1 MKMGVISRFL
11 GVVPKE
17 ERRGIR
23 LEEAEPW
30 TVSPTKDV
38 ERFLRALPLLVPEGS
53 IVYFEG
59 TGEPHVREYLGRI
72 SIPAQAQ
79 VELGTI
85 WPRPDT
91 YHVAVSQDSMDA
103 LATFLEKEPA
113 GFFCAHCHVYRD
125 GAILV
130 AWHDAFFDDP
140 MYVSRAIS
148 EDRVREF
155 ADRLGGSLSSGR

>member
-1 MKMGVISRFL
+1 MGFIARFL
-11 GVVPKE
+11 GAVPKE

-23 LEEAEPW
+23 LEEADPW
-30 TVSPTKDV
+30 RVGPTRDV
-38 ERFLRALPLLVPEGS
+38 ERFVRALPQLVPEGS
-53 IVYFEG
+53 IAYFEG
-59 TGEPHVREYLGRI
+59 TGEPHVRAYLGRI

-91 YHVAVSQDSMDA
+91 YHVAVSRDSMEA
-103 LATFLEKEPA
+103 LAAFLDNEPA

-130 AWHDAFFDDP
+130 EWYDAFMDNP
-140 MYVSRAIS
+140 MYVSRTIS
-148 EDRVREF
+148 EDLVREF
-155 ADRLGGSLSSGR
+155 AARLGSTLSSGR